1 MDFDPEIVEWTEQHG
16 SVVDFSF
23 MVFGSVEEH
32 ALKMLGAGISE
43 HLKMAEIQCEMLIYS
58 KEIDEEEARMLR
70 TYQGTNVHI
79 VVPKLDIN
87 ISKLVILLTG
97 NCFGFLRLK
106 SEYIGFTE
114 SDSLV

>member
-43 HLKMAEIQCEMLIYS
+43 HLKMAEIQCEILIYS
-58 KEIDEEEARMLR
+58 KEIDEEE
-70 TYQGTNVHI
+70 YQGTNVHI